1 MVALGPE
8 HGWVGIPPTHL
19 RLREVDQ
26 KRGPAKL
33 RLLGAPG
40 RCVGAPRRS
49 VGALGRSWA
58 LLAALERSLGAPGR
72 SGRSRRSWALL
83 GFLGR
88 SWALRALRGRSW
100 ALRSAPAPLARRTLT
115 HRAFS
120 LGYSNSC
127 FGKEKIKRDDQLDCV
142 LANMHREKI
151 SEDHTV

>member
-49 VGALGRSWA
+49 VSALGRSWT
-58 LLAALERSLGAPGR
+58 LLAALERSLGARGAPGVPGRSWDSFGAPGRSVDAPGR
-72 SGRSRRSWALL
+72 SGALP
-83 GFLGR
+83 
-88 SWALRALRGRSW
+88 LRLHVE
-100 ALRSAPAPLARRTLT
+100 L
-115 HRAFS
+115 
-120 LGYSNSC
+120 
-127 FGKEKIKRDDQLDCV
+127 
-142 LANMHREKI
+142 
-151 SEDHTV
+151 

>member
-58 LLAALERSLGAPGR
+58 LWSAPWALLGARGAPGVPGRSWDSLGAPGR
-72 SGRSRRSWALL
+72 SERSVDAPGRSGALP
-83 GFLGR
+83 
-88 SWALRALRGRSW
+88 LRLHVE
-100 ALRSAPAPLARRTLT
+100 L
-115 HRAFS
+115 
-120 LGYSNSC
+120 
-127 FGKEKIKRDDQLDCV
+127 
-142 LANMHREKI
+142 
-151 SEDHTV
+151 

>member
-1 MVALGPE
+1 MAALGPE

-58 LLAALERSLGAPGR
+58 LLAALERSLGTPGR

-88 SWALRALRGRSW
+88 SERSVDAPGRSG
-100 ALRSAPAPLARRTLT
+100 ALPLRL
-115 HRAFS
+115 HVE
-120 LGYSNSC
+120 L
-127 FGKEKIKRDDQLDCV
+127 
-142 LANMHREKI
+142 
-151 SEDHTV
+151 